1 MAASPRS
8 SHSAEQHEIE
18 VPTPEERRAIF
29 DELARSTLGIS
40 GPEFVERWN
49 AGEWRDD
56 HRSAVI
62 ELVIM
67 LPFAR

>member
-1 MAASPRS
+1 MAASPR